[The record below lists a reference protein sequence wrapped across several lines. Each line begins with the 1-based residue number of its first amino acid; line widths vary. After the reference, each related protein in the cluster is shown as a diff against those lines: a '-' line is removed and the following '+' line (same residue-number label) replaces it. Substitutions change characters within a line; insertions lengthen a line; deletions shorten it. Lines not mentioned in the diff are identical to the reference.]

1 VSTVA
6 AVPDARGDGPPDA
19 APPAHPA
26 QASNAAARHGV
37 QRRPMRRSE
46 VTVMDADTPL
56 TYHSFFMSPRFRQ
69 LFLSALFV
77 SLSLTFSLGCAESDD
92 DTRPVTYSLTAKQNY
107 EKGMAELKDE
117 SYGEAKKYF
126 QFVKQKFPFS
136 KYAVM
141 AELALADTQFAQG
154 NYTEAN
160 ESYKSFARLHP
171 THEKVEDGYV
181 AFRICEGYFKD
192 MPEDI
197 WIMPPSYEK
206 DQSSVNDAARE
217 LAEFKK
223 RFPDSPYGKKIDEMR
238 KEVLRRLV
246 EHEVYVARFY
256 LKNDHPKAAANR
268 IEGAIKRYP
277 GSGREPELL
286 YSLGETYLHMDDP
299 LRAKETF
306 TRVVT
311 EYAGAPEA
319 RRSELYLEYI
329 TRRFGPN
336 PPPKAND
343 GTATAHG

>member
-1 VSTVA
+1 VL
-6 AVPDARGDGPPDA
+6 
-19 APPAHPA
+19 AP
-26 QASNAAARHGV
+26 
-37 QRRPMRRSE
+37 
-46 VTVMDADTPL
+46 
-56 TYHSFFMSPRFRQ
+56 
-69 LFLSALFV
+69 ALG
-77 SLSLTFSLGCAESDD
+77 LGCAESDD
-92 DTRPVTYSLTAKQNY
+92 EGRPVTYSLTAKQNY

-117 SYGEAKKYF
+117 NYAEAKKYF

-141 AELALADTQFAQG
+141 AELALADAQFAQG
-154 NYTEAN
+154 KFTEAN

-181 AFRICEGYFKD
+181 AFKICEGYYKD

-217 LAEFKK
+217 LGDFRKK
-223 RFPDSPYGKKIDEMR
+223 FPDSPYGKKVDEMR
-238 KEVLRRLV
+238 KEVMKRLV
-246 EHEVYVARFY
+246 DHEVYVARFY
-256 LKNDHPKAAANR
+256 LENNHPKAAAIR

-286 YSLGETYLHMDDP
+286 YSLGETYLHMEDP

-306 TRVVT
+306 TRVVI
-311 EYAGAPEA
+311 EYGTAPQA

-329 TRRFGPN
+329 AKRFGPN
-336 PPPKAND
+336 PAPKPSPEP
-343 GTATAHG
+343 ATAHG